1 VTATPAPLP
10 YDAVLD
16 GTVTG
21 PTVRPSGPVHLAL
34 RLLLL
39 AAFGVGLLGAVQHP
53 VERSVDVQTAEA
65 LPSTVP
71 LGLSVT
77 TAVLLVLVTFGT
89 ALVLLVAGPEP
100 RLATRWAWFWLTV
113 NAWPV
118 WLAYALLEPTPAWS
132 RRTVIGPVRRLTG
145 GWAFL
150 GQLLLAPLL
159 MRALTG
165 S

>member
-1 VTATPAPLP
+1 M
-10 YDAVLD
+10 
-16 GTVTG
+16 
-21 PTVRPSGPVHLAL
+21 
-34 RLLLL
+34 
-39 AAFGVGLLGAVQHP
+39 QHP

-89 ALVLLVAGPEP
+89 ALVLLVVGPEP
-100 RLATRWAWFWLTV
+100 RLGTRWAWFWMT
-113 NAWPV
+113 
-118 WLAYALLEPTPAWS
+118 
-132 RRTVIGPVRRLTG
+132 GG

-150 GQLLLAPLL
+150 AQLLLAPLL